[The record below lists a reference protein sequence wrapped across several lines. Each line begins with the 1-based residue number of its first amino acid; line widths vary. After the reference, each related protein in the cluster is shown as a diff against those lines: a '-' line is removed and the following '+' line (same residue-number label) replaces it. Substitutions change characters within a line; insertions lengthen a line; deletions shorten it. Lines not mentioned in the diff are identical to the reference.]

1 MDRQSTFLL
10 AMGMLIAA
18 GLAVSAAGWTL
29 FVRDRRSHRPAS
41 AISDVGSDIGP
52 DATHHEAPEER

>member
-18 GLAVSAAGWTL
+18 GIAVSAAGWTL
-29 FVRDRRSHRPAS
+29 FVRDRRAHRPAV
-41 AISDVGSDIGP
+41 AISEPPSDAGS

>member
-18 GLAVSAAGWTL
+18 GAAVSAVGWTL
-29 FVRDRRSHRPAS
+29 FVRDRRAHRPAT
-41 AISDVGSDIGP
+41 ADLTP
-52 DATHHEAPEER
+52 DATHHEASEER